1 MLSSAPVMTG
11 SYDYPTVALSFL
23 VAVSASYAALD
34 LAGRVTA
41 ARSSARAAWLAGG
54 AAAMGL
60 GIWSMHFIGMLAF
73 HLPVA
78 VSYHWPT
85 VLVSGLAGTVASAV
99 ALYVVSREKMDVPEA
114 IAGSFIMG
122 AGIAAMHYIGMAA
135 MRLPAVMQ
143 FDRLLVSLSVVLA
156 VVFSLAALLLAFDLR
171 KETKETTPRKIGS
184 AIVLGIAICV
194 MHYTAMAAANF
205 RPAAL
210 SAGLS
215 RTLSISALGTA
226 GIATVTLTVLGLAVL
241 ASSIE
246 RQHYAEALTQL
257 EGDYRLLVERAPYG
271 IFRST
276 RDGRLL
282 MVNPALVRML
292 GYASEAELLK
302 ANLNT
307 DIYVRRADRE
317 NVITL
322 HSNGD
327 RTVDTELEWKR
338 KDGRQIRVRAHGRAI
353 GDKTEAMN
361 YFEVI
366 IEDITERKLLENQ
379 ARRAQKMEA
388 VGQFA
393 EGIAHDFN
401 NLLQVILGQSQ
412 LISKQIDANSDSG
425 VRLQHV
431 LTAAERAK
439 WLTTQ
444 LLLFGR
450 QEAAELQVIDPNAV
464 LAELRTLLEH
474 LIGDHIVLVTELSPE
489 LWRVRSERER
499 IQQVIMNLAAN
510 ARDAMPDGGTVK
522 IVTENA
528 EINESAAAEHP
539 GVPPPGRYVV
549 LAVSDSGTGMDKAT
563 LAHIFEPFFTS
574 KGPGKGTG
582 LGLTVV
588 HNIVTQQG
596 GYITLQSQPGR
607 GSTFNIY
614 LPAVEEAAPA
624 PAAERNERGVPR
636 GSETVL
642 LVEDSQSVRI
652 LIRDYLESSGYTV
665 LEAQDGEQAMELAR
679 KHRGPV
685 HLVLT
690 DVVMPR
696 IGGPQ
701 LARRLKAILPESK
714 VLYMSGYTSKLPVAD
729 EKIEQEEASP
739 LQKPFTAE
747 DLLWKVRSVLDRGG
761 ARNELQ

>member
-1 MLSSAPVMTG
+1 MISADSAMTG

-23 VAVSASYAALD
+23 MAVSASYAALD
-34 LAGRVTA
+34 LSGRVTA

-60 GIWSMHFIGMLAF
+60 GIWSMHFTGMLAF

-78 VSYHWPT
+78 ARYHWPT
-85 VLVSGLAGTVASAV
+85 VLVSLLAAAVASAV
-99 ALYVVSREKMDVPEA
+99 ALYVASREKMGPLQA
-114 IAGSFIMG
+114 LAGSVPMG
-122 AGIAAMHYIGMAA
+122 AGIASMHYIGMAA
-135 MRLPAVMQ
+135 MSLAAVTQ
-143 FDRLLVSLSVVLA
+143 FDRLLVGLSIVLA
-156 VVFSLAALLLAFDLR
+156 IVFSFAALLLAFDLR
-171 KETKETTPRKIGS
+171 EETRETTPRKIGS
-184 AIVLGIAICV
+184 AIVLGIAICA
-194 MHYTAMAAANF
+194 MHYTAMAAASF
-205 RPAAL
+205 RPAAV

-215 RTLSISALGTA
+215 RTVSISALGTA

-241 ASSIE
+241 ASSID
-246 RQHYAEALTQL
+246 RQHYAQALTQL
-257 EGDYRLLVERAPYG
+257 EGDYRLLIERAPYG
-271 IFRST
+271 ILRST
-276 RDGRLL
+276 PDGRLL

-292 GYASEAELLK
+292 GYPCEAELLK
-302 ANLNT
+302 ADLNR
-307 DIYVRRADRE
+307 DLYVRRADRE
-317 NVITL
+317 RIIAR
-322 HSNGD
+322 HSEGD
-327 RTVDTELEWKR
+327 QTIDTELEWKR
-338 KDGRQIRVRAHGRAI
+338 KDGRQIRVRAHGRVI
-353 GDKTEAMN
+353 RDKPDAVN

-366 IEDITERKLLENQ
+366 VEDITERKRLEDQ

-388 VGQFA
+388 IGQFA

-412 LISKQIDANSDSG
+412 LVAKQIDPNSGSG

-450 QEAAELQVIDPNAV
+450 QDAVEVQVIDPNAV
-464 LAELRTLLEH
+464 LAELRTMLER
-474 LIGDHIVLVTELSPE
+474 LMGEDIVLVTELSPD

-510 ARDAMPDGGTVK
+510 ARDAMPGGGTLK

-528 EINESAAAEHP
+528 EVNEATAAQHP
-539 GVPPPGRYVV
+539 GVPPGRYVV
-549 LAVSDSGTGMDKAT
+549 VTVGDSGTGMDAAT
-563 LAHIFEPFFTS
+563 RAHIFEPFFTT
-574 KGPGKGTG
+574 KEPGKGTG
-582 LGLTVV
+582 LGLAVV
-588 HNIVTQQG
+588 QNIVAQQG
-596 GYITLQSQPGR
+596 GYVTLQSEPGH
-607 GSTFNIY
+607 GSTFRIY

-624 PAAERNERGVPR
+624 PAAERIERGSPR

-642 LVEDSQSVRI
+642 LVEDSQSVRL

-665 LEAQDGEQAMELAR
+665 LEATDSEQAVELAR
-679 KHRGPV
+679 KHQGPL

-696 IGGPQ
+696 IGGPE
-701 LARRLKAILPESK
+701 LARRLRTIHPETG
-714 VLYMSGYTSKLPVAD
+714 VLYMSGYVARAPAAE
-729 EKIEQEEASP
+729 EKMEESVSI

-747 DLLWKVRSVLDRGG
+747 DLLWNVRRILDKGG
-761 ARNELQ
+761 TSNQVQ

>member
-1 MLSSAPVMTG
+1 
-11 SYDYPTVALSFL
+11 
-23 VAVSASYAALD
+23 
-34 LAGRVTA
+34 
-41 ARSSARAAWLAGG
+41 
-54 AAAMGL
+54 MGL

-78 VSYHWPT
+78 VRYHWPT
-85 VLVSGLAGTVASAV
+85 VLVSGLAGTVASGV

-114 IAGSFIMG
+114 IAGSFMMG

-135 MRLPAVMQ
+135 MRLAAVMQ

-171 KETKETTPRKIGS
+171 KEAKETTPRKIGS

-194 MHYTAMAAANF
+194 MHYTAMAAASF
-205 RPAAL
+205 RPAAIG
-210 SAGLS
+210 AGLS

-241 ASSIE
+241 ASSID

-317 NVITL
+317 KVIAL
-322 HSNGD
+322 QSNGD

-353 GDKTEAMN
+353 GDKTEAVH

-366 IEDITERKLLENQ
+366 IEDISERKRLEDQ

-425 VRLQHV
+425 LRLQHV

-450 QEAAELQVIDPNAV
+450 QETVELQVIDPNAV
-464 LAELRTLLEH
+464 LAELQTLLER
-474 LIGDHIVLVTELSPE
+474 LIGEDIVLVTELSPD

-510 ARDAMPDGGTVK
+510 ARDAMPEGGILK

-528 EINESAAAEHP
+528 EINEPSAAETP
-539 GVPPPGRYVV
+539 GVLPGRYAV
-549 LAVSDSGTGMDKAT
+549 LTVSDSGTGMDTAT
-563 LAHIFEPFFTS
+563 LARIFEPFFTS

-607 GSTFNIY
+607 GSTFRIY
-614 LPAVEEAAPA
+614 LPGVEEAAPA
-624 PAAERNERGVPR
+624 PAPERNERGAPR

-642 LVEDSQSVRI
+642 MVEDSQSVRI

-696 IGGPQ
+696 IGGAE
-701 LARRLKAILPESK
+701 LARRLKAIHPESN
-714 VLYMSGYTSKLPVAD
+714 VVYMSGYTSKLPAAD
-729 EKIEQEEASP
+729 EKIEQEEVSL

-747 DLLWKVRSVLDRGG
+747 DLLWKVRSVLDRRG
-761 ARNELQ
+761 AGNELQ